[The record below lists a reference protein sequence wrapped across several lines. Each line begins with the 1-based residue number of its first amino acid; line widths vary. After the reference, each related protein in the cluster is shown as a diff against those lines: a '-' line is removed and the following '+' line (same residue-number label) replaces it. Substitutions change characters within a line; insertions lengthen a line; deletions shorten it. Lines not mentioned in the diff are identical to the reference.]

1 MATAT
6 KKDKPYIPKHAR
18 PALKL
23 ANAEVLAQIDKAVF
37 ANRDKHGASKP
48 YAAEWL
54 AAFLRNPETRKLFKD
69 EQ

>member
-6 KKDKPYIPKHAR
+6 KSKSVIPAHAKS
-18 PALKL
+18 AVKL
-23 ANAEVLAQIDKAVF
+23 VPVDVLAQIDKAVF

-54 AAFLRNPETRKLFKD
+54 AALLRNPTTRKLFKG
-69 EQ
+69 E